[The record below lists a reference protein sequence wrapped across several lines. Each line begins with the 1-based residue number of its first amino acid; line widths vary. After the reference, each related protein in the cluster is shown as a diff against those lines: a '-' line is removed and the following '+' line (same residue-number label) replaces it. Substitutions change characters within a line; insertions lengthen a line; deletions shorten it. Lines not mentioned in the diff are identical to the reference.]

1 MLKLQTKMLISFV
14 LLSCIMLS
22 IMLFT
27 FYYEV
32 SPQIEK
38 DFREARL
45 EVLNQTGSNI
55 DNMTNMLLFAISS
68 GPFQRQFRNILT
80 TDFSQMTDY
89 DKLLLKKEVDTLFN
103 NYSDTYQN
111 LNISY
116 YTVLYGLNG
125 FQYSN
130 AESFDYQALSEA
142 SWLSEVKAADGNV
155 VWISTHE
162 DPFVTTSSKDIYIMA
177 RLLKTNTA
185 ALKPSGILAVVI
197 DENSLYR
204 TYSAGT
210 DSSQVFIV
218 NQDSRIVSCK
228 DKSLIGTQYD
238 SPLALDELT
247 KDTAQ
252 ISIGSGFASPRTLV
266 TCRQLKSSGWW
277 LVEIASQD
285 TLSDYS
291 GSLLMDIATVGTI
304 CLVGSIFITWLLSR
318 HLSRPLSELTNGMRA
333 ISQGNLDIRLSTATS
348 DEFHFLSNTFNNMAD
363 DICRLIAEV
372 EKTSEEKRETE
383 IRFLQTQINPHFVY
397 NTLNSIRCFILMKDT
412 ENANQIMILMIRLM
426 RSILNTKK
434 IYITLDEE
442 LESLKT
448 YVEIQKTVYY
458 NKLDIQ
464 FHIDPRVH
472 MAKVPKLILQP
483 IVENSI
489 FHGITQEQIHGVIQV
504 DACLKDNDLHITVTD
519 NGIFSAE
526 KRLELQQQL
535 KNMEE
540 TPSHNGHH
548 IALNNINCR
557 LKKIYGR
564 EYGLELLPEC
574 KKGTQIHLWIP
585 LSEPTADLQSDNI

>member
-1 MLKLQTKMLISFV
+1 MKKWGAFMFKLQTKMLMSFV
-14 LLSCIMLS
+14 LISCIMLS
-22 IMLFT
+22 IMMFT
-27 FYYEV
+27 FYRQV

-38 DFREARL
+38 DFRKARL
-45 EVLNQTGSNI
+45 EVLAQTGSNI

-80 TDFSQMTDY
+80 ADFSQMTDY

-130 AESFDYQALSEA
+130 AESFDYGALSEA
-142 SWLSEVKAADGNV
+142 PWLADVEEANGKV
-155 VWISTHE
+155 VWVSTHE

-204 TYSAGT
+204 TYSAGA

-218 NQDSRIVSCK
+218 NQEGQIVSCK
-228 DKSLIGTQYD
+228 DKSLIGTSYD
-238 SPLALDELT
+238 SPLPLDSINQS
-247 KDTAQ
+247 AQ
-252 ISIGSGFASPRTLV
+252 VSTGGSFANPSTLV
-266 TCRQLKSSGWW
+266 TYRQLKSSGWW
-277 LVEIASQD
+277 LVEAVPQD

-291 GSLLMDIATVGTI
+291 RNLLFNIAAVGIICFAGSVL
-304 CLVGSIFITWLLSR
+304 ITWVLSR
-318 HLSRPLSELTNGMRA
+318 HLSRPLAKLTAGMKS
-333 ISQGNLDIRLSTATS
+333 ISHGNLDTRLNTATH
-348 DEFHFLSNTFNNMAD
+348 DEFHFLSETFNNMAD
-363 DICRLIAEV
+363 DISRLISEV

-397 NTLNSIRCFILMKDT
+397 NTLNSIRCYILMGDI
-412 ENANQIMILMIRLM
+412 ENANHIMILMIRLM

-434 IYITLDEE
+434 IYTTLDEE
-442 LESLKT
+442 LENLNT

-458 NKLDIQ
+458 NQLDIC

-472 MAKVPKLILQP
+472 MAQVPKLILQP

-489 FHGITQEQIHGVIQV
+489 FHGITQEQIHGVIQIEAV
-504 DACLKDNDLHITVTD
+504 QRDNDLHITVTD
-519 NGIFSAE
+519 NGFFSPE
-526 KRLELQQQL
+526 KRTELQQRL
-535 KNMEE
+535 ESMEE
-540 TPSHNGHH
+540 PPSHTGHH

-557 LKKIYGR
+557 LKKIYGQN
-564 EYGLELLPEC
+564 YGLELLPEC
-574 KKGTQIHLWIP
+574 GKGTQIHLWIP
-585 LSEPTADLQSDNI
+585 LA

>member
-1 MLKLQTKMLISFV
+1 MKKWGAFMFKLQTKMLMSFV
-14 LLSCIMLS
+14 LISCIMLS
-22 IMLFT
+22 IMMFT
-27 FYYEV
+27 FYRQV

-38 DFREARL
+38 DFRKARL
-45 EVLNQTGSNI
+45 EVLAQTGSNI

-80 TDFSQMTDY
+80 ADFSQMTDY

-130 AESFDYQALSEA
+130 AESFDYGALSEA
-142 SWLSEVKAADGNV
+142 PWLADVEEANGKV
-155 VWISTHE
+155 VWVSTHE

-204 TYSAGT
+204 TYSAGA

-218 NQDSRIVSCK
+218 NQEGQIVSCK
-228 DKSLIGTQYD
+228 DKSLIGTRYD
-238 SPLALDELT
+238 SPLPLDSINQS
-247 KDTAQ
+247 AQ
-252 ISIGSGFASPRTLV
+252 ISTGGSFANPSTLV
-266 TCRQLKSSGWW
+266 TYRQLKSSGWW
-277 LVEIASQD
+277 LVEAVPQD

-291 GSLLMDIATVGTI
+291 RNLLFNIAAVGIICFTGSVL
-304 CLVGSIFITWLLSR
+304 ITWVLSR
-318 HLSRPLSELTNGMRA
+318 HLSRPLAKLTAGMKS
-333 ISQGNLDIRLSTATS
+333 ISHGNLDTRLNTATH
-348 DEFHFLSNTFNNMAD
+348 DEFHFLSETFNNMAD
-363 DICRLIAEV
+363 DISRLISEV

-397 NTLNSIRCFILMKDT
+397 NTLNSIRCYILMGDI
-412 ENANQIMILMIRLM
+412 ENANHIMILMIRLM

-442 LESLKT
+442 LENLNT

-458 NKLDIQ
+458 NQLDIR

-472 MAKVPKLILQP
+472 MAQVPKLILQP

-489 FHGITQEQIHGVIQV
+489 FHGITQEQIHGVIQIEAV
-504 DACLKDNDLHITVTD
+504 QKDKDLHITVTD
-519 NGIFSAE
+519 NGFFSQE
-526 KRLELQQQL
+526 KRTELQQRL
-535 KNMEE
+535 ESMEE
-540 TPSHNGHH
+540 PPSHNGHH

-557 LKKIYGR
+557 LKKIYGQN
-564 EYGLELLPEC
+564 YGLELLPEC
-574 KKGTQIHLWIP
+574 GKGTQIHLWIP
-585 LSEPTADLQSDNI
+585 LA